1 MKSYS
6 RLATAAALLGVAAS
20 SGAQPLFPGP
30 MGRHAPFL
38 GNLFPPEAIM
48 AHQGE
53 IELTAAQRTAIV
65 KAVSEAQTKLLDLRW
80 QSEAEAEKL
89 GKLLAADKIDQAA
102 ALAEAQRLMGIEQQL
117 KTAHLTLLIAIKN
130 QLTPG
135 QQAKLRELRARARSA
150 RGMRRR
156 GSRPGPPAGEGL
168 DAGPPDGGPEPP
180 DAAPED

>member
-1 MKSYS
+1 MKAFS
-6 RLATAAALLGVAAS
+6 RLALAAGFLGVAVSAA
-20 SGAQPLFPGP
+20 AQPLFPGP

-38 GNLFPPEAIM
+38 GSLFPPEAIM

-53 IELTAAQRTAIV
+53 IDLTAAQREAIV
-65 KAVSEAQTKLLDLRW
+65 KAIAEAQSKLLELRW
-80 QSEAEAEKL
+80 QSEAQAEKL

-102 ALAEAQRLMGIEQQL
+102 ALAEAQRLMAIEQQL

-130 QLTPG
+130 QLTPA

-156 GSRPGPPAGEGL
+156 GSRPGAPAGEGPE
-168 DAGPPDGGPEPP
+168 AGPPDGGPEPP

>member
-20 SGAQPLFPGP
+20 AGAQPLFPGP

-102 ALAEAQRLMGIEQQL
+102 ALAEAQRLMGIEQEL
-117 KTAHLTLLIAIKN
+117 KTAHLTLLIRIKN
-130 QLTPG
+130 ELTPA
-135 QQAKLRELRARARSA
+135 QQAKLRELRPRMREG
-150 RGMRRR
+150 RGARRR
-156 GSRPGPPAGEGL
+156 GPRPGPPPGDQP
-168 DAGPPDGGPEPP
+168 DAGPPAGGAPP
-180 DAAPED
+180 DLPGAD